1 MIVLINETVTNI
13 DTIPDLI
20 EYTVF
25 CNRKSLFKLPNKYI
39 VKIYNTHYEVSMQ
52 GVMRTLLRVKC
63 AEIKICSLQ
72 IVM

>member
-39 VKIYNTHYEVSMQ
+39 VKICNTHYEVSMQ

-63 AEIKICSLQ
+63 AEIKVCSLQ